1 METVKTMPAITA
13 NDAKIMNNTETSL
26 MKERKKE
33 RRIYSAKQLF
43 VFMLAI
49 VSAFALTAV
58 AVFAGPSRGG
68 DVNSAGEAVN
78 NVGKIIK
85 NIVIAF
91 GTIMALLGIYFLG
104 RSFSSH
110 DPAQRTQ
117 GIELIAG
124 GALMDGASLILGAI
138 IKNNVL
144 G

>member
-1 METVKTMPAITA
+1 METVKMMPVISA
-13 NDAKIMNNTETSL
+13 NDAKAMNNIETSL

-33 RRIYSAKQLF
+33 RRIHSAKQLF
-43 VFMLAI
+43 VLMLAI

-58 AVFAGPSRGG
+58 AVFAAPSKSG
-68 DVNSAGEAVN
+68 DVNSAAGAVN
-78 NVGKIIK
+78 RVQDLIC

-91 GTIMALLGIYFLG
+91 GSVMAVLGVYFLG

-124 GALMDGASLILGAI
+124 GGLMGVASGVVKLVMG
-138 IKNNVL
+138 
-144 G
+144 

>member
-1 METVKTMPAITA
+1 MEAVKTMPVITA

-33 RRIYSAKQLF
+33 RRIHNAKQLF
-43 VFMLAI
+43 VLMLAL
-49 VSAFALTAV
+49 VSAFALTTV
-58 AVFAGPSRGG
+58 AVFAGKNSG
-68 DVNSAGEAVN
+68 DVNDAAQAVN
-78 NVGKIIK
+78 RVQELIC

-91 GTIMALLGIYFLG
+91 GSVMAVLGVYFLG

-124 GALMDGASLILGAI
+124 GGLMDVASGVV
-138 IKNNVL
+138 KFVMTKS
-144 G
+144 